1 MAAATTR
8 TRKPK
13 RKMFEA
19 DASQKR
25 ISARYDV
32 ARTTDEN
39 ASLWSMVDSLSAA
52 EANNPQVRKT
62 IRERA
67 RYEVANNCYAKG
79 IVRALVSDV
88 IGPEVQLQLGDS
100 PKAQEIEQAFA
111 DWAHNVKLWAKLRTV
126 YTARIVDGESF
137 ALITNNRRN
146 KDIKLDIRPIE
157 CDMVESWFTGFSRED
172 EVDGIRFD
180 ADGNPKEYRVL
191 KQHPGDH
198 RIVKTTGAGD
208 WVNAKYVMH
217 LFRED
222 RPGQVRG
229 VSELTPALSLF
240 GILRKFT
247 VSVLE
252 AANRAAEISA
262 VMHTNLVPDS
272 LAAELA
278 DPVTIIEAQRNAIVS
293 LPEGWAMS
301 QFKPEQPTTT
311 YAMFKAEIVNEI
323 ARALNIP
330 YNVAAG
336 NSSGY
341 NYASGRLDHQ
351 TYDRMIEIDRHDIA
365 TTILDRVYAE
375 WLAEYSIRHS
385 LTPSEQIQIAS
396 HEWHFAG
403 RGHVDPNKE
412 ASADDTRLKNGTL
425 THASYYAKQGKDW
438 KREHAQWI
446 RERIASEVEWNAA
459 RKAAGLEPA
468 PYPGEKETVSTTTD
482 LDDDE
487 IEETEDGEMP
497 KGEGL
502 DKWL

>member
-1 MAAATTR
+1 MATPATR

-13 RKMFEA
+13 RTVFNATAE
-19 DASQKR
+19 QGR

-32 ARTTDEN
+32 ARTTEEN
-39 ASLWSMVDSLSAA
+39 ASLWNMVDSLSAA
-52 EANNPQVRKT
+52 AANNPQVRKT

-79 IVRALVSDV
+79 LVKSLVSDV

-100 PKAQEIEQAFA
+100 ERAQEIEQAFA
-111 DWAHNVKLWAKLRTV
+111 DWAHESKLWAKLRTM
-126 YTARIVDGESF
+126 YTARIVDGEAF
-137 ALITNNRRN
+137 AIITNNRKH
-146 KDIKLDIRPIE
+146 KDIRLDIRPIE
-157 CDMVESWFTGFSRED
+157 CDMVESWVSGIAKSD
-172 EVDGIRFD
+172 EIDGIKFD
-180 ADGNPKEYRVL
+180 SDGNPTQYRVL
-191 KQHPGDH
+191 KTHPGDH
-198 RIVKTTGAGD
+198 RAIKLTGAGD
-208 WVNAKYVMH
+208 WVSANYVMH

-240 GILRKFT
+240 GVLRKFT
-247 VSVLE
+247 MSVLE

-262 VMHTNLVPDS
+262 VMQTNLVPDS

-293 LPEGWAMS
+293 LPEGWSLS
-301 QFKPEQPTTT
+301 QLRPEQPSTT
-311 YAMFKAEIVNEI
+311 YAMFKAEIINEI
-323 ARALNIP
+323 ARALNVP
-330 YNVAAG
+330 FNVAAG

-375 WLAEYSIRHS
+375 WLTEYATRHS
-385 LTPSEQIQIAS
+385 MSDEDRAIVAS

-412 ASADDTRLKNGTL
+412 ANADDTRLKNGTL
-425 THASYYAKQGKDW
+425 THAAYYAKQGKDW

-459 RKAAGLEPA
+459 RAAAGLSPA
-468 PYPGEKETVSTTTD
+468 PYPGEKETTTRTEPTEEE
-482 LDDDE
+482 E
-487 IEETEDGEMP
+487 IERDE
-497 KGEGL
+497 
-502 DKWL
+502 

>member
-1 MAAATTR
+1 MAAGTTR

-13 RKMFEA
+13 RSVFAA
-19 DASQKR
+19 DAAQKR

-39 ASLWSMVDSLSAA
+39 ASLWGMVDSLSAA

-79 IVRALVSDV
+79 IVRSLVSDV

-111 DWAHNVKLWAKLRTV
+111 KWAHESKLWAKLRTL

-137 ALITNNRRN
+137 GLITSNRRN
-146 KDIKLDIRPIE
+146 RDIKLDIRPIE
-157 CDMVESWFTGFSRED
+157 CDMIESWFTGFSREN

-180 ADGNPKEYRVL
+180 ADGNPAEYRIL

-198 RIVKTTGAGD
+198 RVIKTTGAGD
-208 WVNAKYVMH
+208 WTNAKYVMH

-262 VMHTNLVPDS
+262 VMQTNLVPDS

-293 LPEGWAMS
+293 LPEGWSLS
-301 QFKPEQPTTT
+301 QLRPEQPSTT

-375 WLAEYSIRHS
+375 WLVEYSLRHS
-385 LTPSEQIQIAS
+385 LNDAERAEIAS

-412 ASADDTRLKNGTL
+412 ANADDTRLKNGTL
-425 THASYYAKQGKDW
+425 THAAYYAKQGKDW

-459 RKAAGLEPA
+459 RNDAGLDPA
-468 PYPGEKETVSTTTD
+468 PYPGEKETVTRTEPTEQQERER
-482 LDDDE
+482 DE
-487 IEETEDGEMP
+487 
-497 KGEGL
+497 
-502 DKWL
+502 

>member
-1 MAAATTR
+1 MAGPRKAAAIVKASAPA
-8 TRKPK
+8 KPM
-13 RKMFEA
+13 RSVY
-19 DASQKR
+19 DVSGSQRR

-39 ASLWSMVDSLSAA
+39 ASLWNMVDSLSAA
-52 EANNPQVRKT
+52 AANNPAVRKT

-79 IVRALVSDV
+79 IVRSLVNDI

-100 PKAQEIEQAFA
+100 ERAQEIEQAFA
-111 DWAHNVKLWAKLRTV
+111 DWAAEVNLWAKLRTIL
-126 YTARIVDGESF
+126 TARIVDGEAF
-137 ALITNNRRN
+137 ALITSNRRN
-146 KDIKLDIRPIE
+146 REIKLDIRPIE
-157 CDMVESWFTGFSRED
+157 CDMVESWTSSLAKEN
-172 EVDGIRFD
+172 EIDGIRFD
-180 ADGNPKEYRVL
+180 EDGNPSQYRVL
-191 KQHPGDH
+191 KNHPGDY
-198 RIVKTTGAGD
+198 RALKSTGAGD
-208 WVNAKYVMH
+208 WIPAKYVMH

-240 GILRKFT
+240 GVLRKFT
-247 VSVLE
+247 MSVLE

-262 VMHTNLVPDS
+262 IMQTDLVPDS
-272 LAAELA
+272 MAAELA

-293 LPEGWAMS
+293 LPEGWKLA
-301 QFKPEQPTTT
+301 QLKAEQPTTT

-351 TYDRMIEIDRHDIA
+351 TYDRALEIDRHDAA
-365 TTILDRVYAE
+365 TIILDRVYAE
-375 WLAEYSIRHS
+375 WLAEYSTRHS
-385 LTPSEQIQIAS
+385 MTDADRAIIAS

-412 ASADDTRLKNGTL
+412 ANADDTRLKNGTL
-425 THASYYAKQGKDW
+425 THAAYYAKQGKDW

-446 RERIASEVEWNAA
+446 RERIASEVEWNKA
-459 RKAAGLEPA
+459 RNDAGLDPA
-468 PYPGEKETVSTTTD
+468 PYPGEKESKTTRTEPTEED
-482 LDDDE
+482 NKDE
-487 IEETEDGEMP
+487 
-497 KGEGL
+497 K
-502 DKWL
+502 